1 MSREHVQARVSTART
16 MHPRVRL
23 AYLVTEAL
31 SPMYMVPG
39 LLVLLAWRFS
49 PSGWAA
55 VGWGALMAGLVT
67 LLPVVYLRRQIRAG
81 RVSDH
86 NVRVREQ
93 RPLFLVVSITW
104 ILVALAA
111 AAWGGAPRE
120 LTALIAAQTV
130 GLLVFTLI
138 TFVWKISFHTGVAA
152 GTLAVL
158 VLAFGPRMLLLA
170 PIVALSAWARVT
182 LRDHTPAQVL
192 AGAVLGGLIA
202 GTVFQVFR

>member
-1 MSREHVQARVSTART
+1 MSGEHVQGRASTART
-16 MHPRVRL
+16 ANPRVRL
-23 AYLVTEAL
+23 AHLITEAL

-39 LLVLLAWRFS
+39 LLLLLAWRFS
-49 PSGWAA
+49 PSAWAA
-55 VGWGALMAGLVT
+55 LGWGTLMAGLVT
-67 LLPVVYLRRQIRAG
+67 LLPVVYLRRQIRVG

-93 RPLFLVVSITW
+93 RPVFLLVSITW

-120 LTALIAAQTV
+120 LTALVAAQTA
-130 GLLVFTLI
+130 GLLVFTLV

-152 GTLAVL
+152 GTLVVL
-158 VLAFGPRMLLLA
+158 VIAFGPRMLLFA
-170 PIVALSAWARVT
+170 PIVLLSAWARVT

-192 AGAVLGGLIA
+192 VGAVLGGLVA